1 MSLIPHARRAAAVAA
16 LGAASLLGL
25 ATAASAH
32 VTVNPDAAEQGSWA
46 KVSFRVPNER
56 DDAGT
61 TKLRVELPAEH
72 PLRSVSVRPVP
83 GWEVEM
89 EKTKLPKPVEADGG
103 TITEAVTAI
112 TWTGGKIEP
121 GQFQEFDVSFGPLPT
136 GTDTMMFKA
145 AQTYEGGEVVDW
157 DQPTPENG
165 EEPEHPAPVLKLT
178 PASGSG
184 HGGHGGD
191 DANLTAAGETATG
204 DAAEKDDG
212 TARLLGGVGIGAGA
226 VGIVVGGLG
235 LARSRSRS

>member
-1 MSLIPHARRAAAVAA
+1 MSLIPHARRTAVVAV
-16 LGAASLLGL
+16 LGAAGLVGL

-56 DDAGT
+56 DDAAT
-61 TKLRVELPAEH
+61 TKLQIDLPAEH

-83 GWEVEM
+83 GWDVET
-89 EKTKLPKPVEADGG
+89 EKTKLPQPVKTESG
-103 TITEAVTAI
+103 TITEAVTRI

-136 GTDTMMFKA
+136 GTDQMMFKA

-165 EEPEHPAPVLKLT
+165 AEPEHPAPVLALT
-178 PASGSG
+178 PAASGSG
-184 HGGHGGD
+184 HGA
-191 DANLTAAGETATG
+191 DAELTATAADTG
-204 DAAEKDDG
+204 DADGADG

-226 VGIVVGGLG
+226 VGIAIGGFG
-235 LARSRSRS
+235 LARARSRA

>member
-16 LGAASLLGL
+16 LGAAGL
-25 ATAASAH
+25 VGPATAASAH

-56 DDAGT
+56 DDAAT
-61 TKLRVELPAEH
+61 TKLRIDLPTEH

-83 GWEVEM
+83 GWDVET
-89 EKTKLPKPVEADGG
+89 EKTKLPQPVKTESG
-103 TITEAVTAI
+103 TITEAVTRI

-136 GTDTMMFKA
+136 NTDQMMFEA

-165 EEPEHPAPVLKLT
+165 AEPEHPAPVLALT
-178 PASGSG
+178 PAASGSG
-184 HGGHGGD
+184 HGSGADTKLTATISGGTTSD
-191 DANLTAAGETATG
+191 DAS
-204 DAAEKDDG
+204 DG
-212 TARLLGGVGIGAGA
+212 TARLLGGVGIGAGVVGIA
-226 VGIVVGGLG
+226 VGGIG
-235 LARSRSRS
+235 LARARSRA